1 MASIFDDLTQVFSM
15 DDKTSRQGFANLF
28 RDDPNAGFLDTM
40 AREAQI
46 KREAE
51 REAMIKAN
59 TAAGGINPDDSFN
72 AFQGTFPGNVN
83 QAVVG
88 MPDYG
93 VDFSQMSNVN
103 TAAPRYPVP
112 QQGLLSSLGQGL
124 QDRFKKFQEGY
135 DNLSQEDAL
144 AMVDAYQQITAQ
156 EPTKFSSVN
165 MPSAA
170 STGYRIPI
178 ENLYNRGLLKI

>member
-59 TAAGGINPDDSFN
+59 IAAGGIDPKLITPSLPRLQS
-72 AFQGTFPGNVN
+72 AAPGTKL
-83 QAVVG
+83 
-88 MPDYG
+88 PDYG